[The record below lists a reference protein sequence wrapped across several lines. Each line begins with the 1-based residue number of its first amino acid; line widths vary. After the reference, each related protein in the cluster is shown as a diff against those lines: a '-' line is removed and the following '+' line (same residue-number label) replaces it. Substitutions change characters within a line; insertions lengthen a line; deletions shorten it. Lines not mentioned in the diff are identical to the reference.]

1 MYTRMCMCVCVC
13 VYVCGTS
20 SCTLTAEQTLTVLD
34 KTAKI
39 WTGPFTHKCLAQYQV
54 TTVTTCLLSQ
64 TLLWKWLQCRFR
76 NSVPYGCNCL

>member
-1 MYTRMCMCVCVC
+1 MCMCVCVC

-39 WTGPFTHKCLAQYQV
+39 
-54 TTVTTCLLSQ
+54 
-64 TLLWKWLQCRFR
+64 
-76 NSVPYGCNCL
+76 